1 MNKEPMDI
9 VNILGLIIAS
19 ILAFSLPVIGLVP
32 SIYLLAKRR
41 NYPTSVKII
50 AITAIVYQVIVII
63 LALLGVWLFFAGTS
77 SQQMEISNVTTEIQ
91 K

>member
-63 LALLGVWLFFAGTS
+63 LALLGVWLFFADTS